1 MSTKTFKAGVH
12 PRGFPKNAGHEG
24 KELSNKKEI
33 EKFITPE
40 KVVVHLSQHIGSPA
54 KPLVKQGDFV
64 KKGQKIADATGFVSI
79 PMHSPISGKVTKI
92 DTYPHPTGSSGEAIE
107 IENDGKDEW
116 EDILEDN
123 VDYLDMDPKE
133 MLTHIQSAGI
143 CGMGGA
149 GFPTHVKLSP
159 PPQKP
164 IDTVIIN
171 GAECEPYLTADHRI
185 MMEHPDEVIAG
196 LQIIMKILGAKK
208 GYIGIEKNKPDAI
221 KIMKK
226 KVNSISGITLAPVY
240 VKYPQGA
247 EKQLIYAVT
256 KRKVPS
262 GGLPMDVGVV
272 VQNVGTAWA
281 IYEAV
286 RYNKPSIE
294 RVTTVTGPIV
304 KNPKNVLAS
313 LGTLISDLIDFC
325 EGTQEEIAKL
335 ISGGPMMGFALSTK
349 ETPIIKGTSGIVI
362 FGKESIFDTKEH
374 TCIRCGGCV
383 DVCPMQLAPTM
394 IVDSVKTESYEEAK
408 RLHIMDCME
417 CGSCAYVC
425 PSHIQLV
432 QWIKLGK
439 LEVGKLDK
447 Q

>member
-1 MSTKTFKAGVH
+1 MRTKTFKGGVH
-12 PRGFPKNAGHEG
+12 PRGFPKKAGHEG

-33 EKFITPE
+33 EKFTGPQ
-40 KVVVHLSQHIGSPA
+40 KVLVHLQQHIGSPA
-54 KPLVKQGDFV
+54 KPLVKRGDFV

-79 PMHSPISGKVTKI
+79 PMHSPISGKVTNI
-92 DTYPHPTGSSGEAIE
+92 DTYPHPADSSGEAIE

-116 EDILEDN
+116 ADGLEDN
-123 VDYLDMDPKE
+123 ADYLNMDPKK

-159 PPQKP
+159 PPNKH
-164 IDTVIIN
+164 IDTVILN
-171 GAECEPYLTADHRI
+171 GVECEPYLTADHRI
-185 MMEHPDEVIAG
+185 MVEHPDSIIAG
-196 LQIIMKILGAKK
+196 LHIMMKILDAKK

-221 KIMKK
+221 KIMKE
-226 KVNSISGITLAPVY
+226 KVKDMDNIAVVPLH

-256 KRKVPS
+256 KRKVPA

-294 RVTTVTGPIV
+294 RVTAVTGPIV
-304 KNPKNVLAS
+304 KNPKNILAPI
-313 LGTLISDLIDFC
+313 GTLISDLINFC
-325 EGTQEEIAKL
+325 EGTYEDISKL
-335 ISGGPMMGFALSTK
+335 ISGGPMMGFALSTQQ
-349 ETPIIKGTSGIVI
+349 TPIIKGTSGIVI
-362 FGKESIFDTKEH
+362 FGRASIFDTEEH
-374 TCIRCGGCV
+374 PCIRCGGCV
-383 DVCPMQLAPTM
+383 DVCPMRLTPTM
-394 IVDSVKTESYEEAK
+394 IVDSVKAGSYKEAK
-408 RLHIMDCME
+408 ELHIMDCIE

-425 PSHIQLV
+425 PAHIQLV

-439 LEVGKLDK
+439 LEVAKLDK

>member
-1 MSTKTFKAGVH
+1 MKAKTFKGGVH
-12 PRGFPKNAGHEG
+12 PRGFPQNAGHEG

-33 EKFITPE
+33 EKFAAPQ
-40 KVVVHLSQHIGSPA
+40 KVLIHLLQHIGSPA
-54 KPLVKQGDFV
+54 KPLVKRGDFV

-79 PMHSPISGKVTKI
+79 PMHSPISGKVTNI
-92 DTYPHPTGSSGEAIE
+92 DIYPHPAGSSGEAIE

-116 EDILEDN
+116 EDSLEDRTN
-123 VDYLDMDPKE
+123 YLNMGPKE
-133 MLTHIQSAGI
+133 MLSHIQSAGI

-164 IDTVIIN
+164 IDTVILN
-171 GAECEPYLTADHRI
+171 GVECEPYLTADHRT
-185 MMEHPDEVIAG
+185 MVEHPDSVIAG
-196 LQIIMKILGAKK
+196 LQIIMKILDAKK
-208 GYIGIEKNKPDAI
+208 GYIGIESNKPDAI
-221 KIMKK
+221 KIMRE
-226 KVNSISGITLAPVY
+226 KVKGVANMSVVSLH

-256 KRKVPS
+256 KRKVPA

-304 KNPKNVLAS
+304 KNPKNILAPI
-313 LGTLISDLIDFC
+313 GTLVSDLINFC
-325 EGTQEEIAKL
+325 EGTYEDISKL
-335 ISGGPMMGFALSTK
+335 ISGGPMMGFALTTQA
-349 ETPIIKGTSGIVI
+349 TPIIKGTSGIVI
-362 FGKESIFDTKEH
+362 FGEASIFETKEH
-374 TCIRCGGCV
+374 ACIRCGGCV

-394 IVDSVKTESYEEAK
+394 IVDSVKNASYEEAK
-408 RLHIMDCME
+408 KLHITDCME

-425 PSHIQLV
+425 PSHIPLV

-439 LEVGKLDK
+439 LEVAKLDR

>member
-1 MSTKTFKAGVH
+1 MKAKTFKGGVH
-12 PRGFPKNAGHEG
+12 PRGFPQNAGHEG

-33 EKFITPE
+33 EKFAAPQ
-40 KVVVHLSQHIGSPA
+40 KVLIHLQQHIGSPA
-54 KPLVKQGDFV
+54 KPLVKRGDFV

-79 PMHSPISGKVTKI
+79 PMHSPISGKVTNI
-92 DTYPHPTGSSGEAIE
+92 DIYPHPAGSSGEAIE

-116 EDILEDN
+116 EDSLEDRTN
-123 VDYLDMDPKE
+123 YLNMDPKE
-133 MLTHIQSAGI
+133 MLSRIQSAGI

-164 IDTVIIN
+164 IDTVILN
-171 GAECEPYLTADHRI
+171 GVECEPYLTADHRT
-185 MMEHPDEVIAG
+185 MVEHSDSVIAG
-196 LQIIMKILGAKK
+196 LQIIMKILGAPK
-208 GYIGIEKNKPDAI
+208 GYIGIESNKPDAI
-221 KIMKK
+221 KIMRE
-226 KVNSISGITLAPVY
+226 KVKGVANISVVSLH

-256 KRKVPS
+256 RRKVPA

-304 KNPKNVLAS
+304 KNPKNILAPI
-313 LGTLISDLIDFC
+313 GTLVSDLINFC
-325 EGTQEEIAKL
+325 EGTYEDISKL
-335 ISGGPMMGFALSTK
+335 ISGGPMMGFALTTQA
-349 ETPIIKGTSGIVI
+349 TPIIKGTSGIVI
-362 FGKESIFDTKEH
+362 FGEASIFETKEH
-374 TCIRCGGCV
+374 ACIRCGGCV

-394 IVDSVKTESYEEAK
+394 IVDSVKNASHEEAK
-408 RLHIMDCME
+408 KLHITDCME

-425 PSHIQLV
+425 PSHISLV

-439 LEVGKLDK
+439 LEIAKLDR